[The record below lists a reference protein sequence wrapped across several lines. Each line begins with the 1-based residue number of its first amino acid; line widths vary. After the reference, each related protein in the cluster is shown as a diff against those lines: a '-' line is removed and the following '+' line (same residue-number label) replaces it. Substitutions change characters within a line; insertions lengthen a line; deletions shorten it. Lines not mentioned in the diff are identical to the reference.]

1 MIKKI
6 KIKIIKKKKLN
17 ITKFANLKKLP
28 FKKLGEIY
36 FSEAEPN
43 LWSTWK
49 FYEKRNQ
56 YLTVASGSV
65 EFLYKEK
72 LDGKKKKIILS
83 NTKKSFALYI
93 PKKYYYCFKCISKNK
108 ALIINIIDEVV
119 K

>member
-6 KIKIIKKKKLN
+6 KIKLIKKKKLN

-49 FYEKRNQ
+49 FYDRRNQ

-65 EFLYKEK
+65 KFLYKEK
-72 LDGKKKKIILS
+72 LKGKKKIITLS
-83 NTKKSFALYI
+83 SEKQSFALYI
-93 PKKYYYCFKCISKNK
+93 PKKHYYRFKCTSKNK